1 MTLNYLVKCVHHH
14 LFLMLLQQN
23 LIYHFTF
30 QEYGSGK
37 LSPRDLALGVMDGA
51 TPLHFAAAAV
61 SFTQVSTDI
70 I

>member
-1 MTLNYLVKCVHHH
+1 
-14 LFLMLLQQN
+14 MLLQQN